1 MTHTLIVIG
10 PDNMNPPIGEE
21 NNRMIVRVCFII
33 GMVRAEA
40 VPHHL
45 HVNVD
50 KKFRQNRTNS

>member
-1 MTHTLIVIG
+1 MTHTLTLIG
-10 PDNMNPPIGEE
+10 PDNMNQPIGEE

-50 KKFRQNRTNS
+50 KKFRQNK